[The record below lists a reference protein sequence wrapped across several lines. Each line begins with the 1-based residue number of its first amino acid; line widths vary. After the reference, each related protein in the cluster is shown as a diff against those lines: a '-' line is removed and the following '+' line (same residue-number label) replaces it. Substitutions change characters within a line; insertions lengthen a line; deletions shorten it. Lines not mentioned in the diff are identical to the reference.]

1 MKKKAWYRTVELII
15 LIFLFGL
22 FSGCAPDRFSFFTS
36 APPPQAVKPVSEEI
50 QINGSGEQ
58 QNWQKSTLAADEPL
72 VLSLEEA
79 IVLTLRNNRDLQ
91 VQQLQ
96 PVITGAF
103 EKIERGVFDPELFVE
118 GANLKEESFE
128 TSSTSGTSY
137 RLDSK
142 EYAVIGGLRQRF
154 PSGTDIEASIEQ
166 SREDSN
172 REPEQQVA
180 RLGLTLTQ
188 ALLRGFG
195 PAVNMVGVRQAELKT
210 LASENQLR
218 GFTEALLAETEIA
231 YWNYVLAEKEIA
243 IFEESLA
250 VARKQHDEIAS
261 RIEVGILPEIEIAA
275 ARAEIGRREQ
285 ALIEARSVFSERRL
299 RLLRLLNTGPFG
311 RLERPVV
318 ATSQADI
325 EAKPLNDLDDRIR
338 LACQFRPDL
347 QEADLLLQQNRLETI
362 VTRNGLLPRLD
373 FFIALGKTGYADS
386 FSDSFRQLDGNTYD
400 FTVGVRLS
408 HFLGNRSAQGQ
419 DLAARASTR
428 QAAEALA
435 NLRQV
440 VELDV
445 RLGANDVER
454 NRRQIAAS
462 RLTRIYEEETL
473 NAEQE
478 RFDVGSSTA
487 LQVAQAQRDLL
498 ASRIAEVQAVI
509 NYRIALVKLYLAEGS
524 LLQRR
529 GIKIAPFT
537 AQKTGFFPAGN
548 PGGHQ

>member
-1 MKKKAWYRTVELII
+1 MKKKFWERAVGLTLLISGM
-15 LIFLFGL
+15 GL
-22 FSGCAPDRFSFFTS
+22 FPGCVPDRPPVF
-36 APPPQAVKPVSEEI
+36 APEPRSQSVKPAPEEI
-50 QINGSGEQ
+50 PLSMPKEQ
-58 QNWQKSTLAADEPL
+58 PNFEKPAPVADQTLI
-72 VLSLEEA
+72 LSLEEA

-103 EKIERGVFDPELFVE
+103 EKIERGIFDLELFAE
-118 GANLKEESFE
+118 GENLKEKSFE
-128 TSSTSGTSY
+128 TSSSSATSY
-137 RLDSK
+137 RLASK
-142 EYAVIGGLRQRF
+142 DYAVIGGLRQRF
-154 PSGTDIEASIEQ
+154 SSGTDIEASIEQ
-166 SREDSN
+166 SRTVSN

-210 LASENQLR
+210 LASEHQLR

-250 VARKQHDEIAS
+250 VARKQHDEIVS
-261 RIEVGILPEIEIAA
+261 RIEVGILAEIEIAA

-285 ALIEARSVFSERRL
+285 ALIEARSDFFERRL

-311 RLERPVV
+311 QLERPVV

-325 EAKPLNDLDDRIR
+325 EAQPLNDLDDRIL
-338 LACQFRPDL
+338 LACQSRPDL

-419 DLAARASTR
+419 DLAARASSR

-435 NLRQV
+435 NLRQI

-445 RLGANDVER
+445 RLGANEVER

-462 RLTRIYEEETL
+462 RVTRIYEEETL
-473 NAEQE
+473 HAEQE

-524 LLQRR
+524 FLQRR
-529 GIKIAPFT
+529 GIEIAPLVT
-537 AQKTGFFPAGN
+537 QTSVSFPDGN
-548 PGGHQ
+548 LNR